1 MPFVDFDDDA
11 SVRGQRGDSVAA
23 VDAIFMRIE
32 IDLEIVRQIDAE
44 APDLFLAGWMI
55 VKRLR
60 SGFRDDEPKQQAWY
74 RASGVDRL
82 S

>member
-32 IDLEIVRQIDAE
+32 IDLETVQQIDAE
-44 APDLFLAGWMI
+44 APDLFLASWMI
-55 VKRLR
+55 VKLLR

-74 RASGVDRL
+74 RASGLDRL